1 MLFVPLPFVVT
12 LLLVILLVQLLRRET
27 EQKSNRIFISLL
39 VLYALLSV
47 LIGTRWGYGV
57 RLLLPL
63 QSVLAASWASLAWLG
78 FRQLTNDGPDILFSR
93 DWVHAIPSGVVL
105 ALILFW
111 PDPIDV
117 VLIAIYLGYGFAL
130 LRVASSGSDNLS
142 MVRFDE
148 SPRAHKALLITAIIL
163 IVFALVDIV
172 ISLDIRFLGGH
183 YSSLIVSVANL
194 PALIVLGG
202 AAAIADKAKVRE
214 VNTDKELS
222 VASSVEPEDIDVLNK
237 VEVMLITKSIFRDFD
252 LTLDRLARR
261 CGISARKIS
270 GAVNRI
276 KGQNV
281 SQYVN
286 EFRVAE
292 VCRLLIASD
301 QPITTVMFDAGF
313 QTKSNFNRE
322 FRRVAGIS
330 PKAWR
335 SLYPNVE
342 YNPGL

>member
-27 EQKSNRIFISLL
+27 EQKTNRIFISLL

-47 LIGTRWGYGV
+47 LIGIRWGYEV
-57 RLLLPL
+57 RVLLPL

-93 DWVHAIPSGVVL
+93 DWMHVIPSGVVL
-105 ALILFW
+105 ALILLW

-130 LRVASSGSDNLS
+130 LRMASSGADKLS

-148 SPRAHKALLITAIIL
+148 STRAHRALLITAIVL

-172 ISLDIRFLGGH
+172 ISLDIRFWGGH
-183 YSSLIVSVANL
+183 SSALIVSMANL
-194 PALIVLGG
+194 PALIVLGA

-214 VNTDKELS
+214 VDADKEPS
-222 VASSVEPEDIDVLNK
+222 VTNKEEPEDIDVLNK
-237 VEVMLITKSIFRDFD
+237 VEELLKTNSVFRDFD
-252 LTLDRLARR
+252 LSLDRLARK
-261 CGISARKIS
+261 CGIPARKIS

-301 QPITTVMFDAGF
+301 QPITTLMFDAGF

-330 PKAWR
+330 PKDWR
-335 SLYPNVE
+335 QLYPNVE
-342 YNPGL
+342 YNPGI